1 MTTDARQSSSD
12 PVHRARELL
21 TVALST
27 LQRIPDREP
36 DLAAVLD
43 HVAAASSA
51 LYAAEAELGGEAEA
65 LVALRSALDE
75 LTRALDMLHAR
86 TTFAPGLDTIAASVA
101 QSLALLYPRVRS
113 KERQQRTVPP
123 DGSERPAE
131 GDAAKR
137 GDARPLVE
145 GQGGGP
151 RAAAQGDG
159 PRGPEQRVAGQR
171 VTIVVDVG
179 VLSASNF
186 YAGMTA
192 DVSAGGVFVSTA
204 APLAVGTDVALF
216 FTLGG
221 EELAAEGTVRWTRL
235 DEPAGM
241 GVAFTRL
248 DDRDRRAIADY
259 CANRPPLF
267 HD

>member
-1 MTTDARQSSSD
+1 MTADPRQSSSD

-21 TVALST
+21 TVALAT
-27 LQRIPDREP
+27 LQKIPDRDA
-36 DLAAVLD
+36 DLARVLD

-51 LYAAEAELGGEAEA
+51 LYAAVTELATEAEA
-65 LVALRSALDE
+65 LVALREALDE

-86 TTFAPGLDTIAASVA
+86 TTFAPGLDAIAASVA
-101 QSLALLYPRVRS
+101 QALALLYPRVRS
-113 KERQQRTVPP
+113 RERQRHSVPP
-123 DGSERPAE
+123 RASRRPP
-131 GDAAKR
+131 DH
-137 GDARPLVE
+137 DARPAATD
-145 GQGGGP
+145 GG
-151 RAAAQGDG
+151 RHAATDGDG
-159 PRGPEQRVAGQR
+159 PRVTEGHAAEQRVSGQR

-186 YAGMTA
+186 YAGVTA

-204 APLAVGTDVALF
+204 APLSVGTDVALF

-221 EELAAEGTVRWTRL
+221 DETLAAEGTVRWTRR

-241 GVAFTRL
+241 GVAFTQL
-248 DDRDRRAIADY
+248 NDRDRRAIADY